1 MLLITKNQKDITKK
15 EKRKKEGNNSKE
27 YESQKLVMITSGY
40 A

>member
-15 EKRKKEGNNSKE
+15 KKKKDGNNSKE